1 MIARPAHLAELIRK
15 LDANPVVALLG
26 ARQVG
31 KTTLAGMLA
40 TTLAETH
47 RSVTSFDLE
56 DPRDLARLDEPTLA
70 LEPLRG
76 LVIIDEIQ
84 RRPDLFPVLRVLA
97 DRRPRPARFLVLG
110 SASPELLRQGS
121 ESLAGRIS
129 FHELGGLDLAEV
141 GPERWR
147 RLWLRGGFPRA
158 WLARDNEASAEWR
171 RDFIRT
177 FVERDLPDLGI
188 SLPPRLLHDFWTML
202 AHYHGQI
209 WNGAELGRAFGIAH
223 TTVRRH
229 LDRMTGAYVMRQLR
243 PWRENLGKRVVKSP
257 KVYIADSG
265 LLHALLDVPTAR
277 DLAAHP
283 KVGASWEG
291 FALEQSC
298 AAWAPAR
305 TSATSGPCTAARS
318 WTFSWFAADGGA
330 ATSSSAPTRPGPRLP
345 CTPPC
350 ATSRSTTW
358 MSCTSAAIRSRW
370 RRESG
375 RWAEETSRPRSS
387 RCRSDGGS
395 RAFPRERQTASSASS
410 ASSAARAPARP
421 RAAGK
426 RARARASMPVA
437 LATAKLMPLRLR
449 VGGTPGMGR
458 G

>member
-1 MIARPAHLAELIRK
+1 MVNRSAHLSELIRK

-40 TTLAETH
+40 STLAERS

-129 FHELGGLDLAEV
+129 FHELGGFDLTEV

-147 RLWLRGGFPRA
+147 GLWLRGGFPRA
-158 WLARDNEASAEWR
+158 WLARGNAVSMEWR

-177 FVERDLPDLGI
+177 FVERDLPGLGI
-188 SLPPRLLHDFWTML
+188 AMPPRLLHDFWTML
-202 AHYHGQI
+202 AHYHGQV
-209 WNGAELGRAFGIAH
+209 WNGSELGRAFGIAH

-243 PWRENLGKRVVKSP
+243 PWRENLGKRIVKSP

-265 LLHALLDVPTAR
+265 LLHALLDIPTAR

-291 FALEQSC
+291 FALEQVVRRLRARPDEC
-298 AAWAPAR
+298 YFWAVHGGPELDLLVVRGRQRRGYEFKR
-305 TSATSGPCTAARS
+305 TDAPRATASMHSAMRHLELDGLDVVHVANE
-318 WTFSWFAADGGA
+318 TFPLADG
-330 ATSSSAPTRPGPRLP
+330 
-345 CTPPC
+345 
-350 ATSRSTTW
+350 
-358 MSCTSAAIRSRW
+358 IR
-370 RRESG
+370 
-375 RWAEETSRPRSS
+375 A
-387 RCRSDGGS
+387 
-395 RAFPRERQTASSASS
+395 
-410 ASSAARAPARP
+410 
-421 RAAGK
+421 
-426 RARARASMPVA
+426 
-437 LATAKLMPLRLR
+437 
-449 VGGTPGMGR
+449 VGGGDISTVIEPL
-458 G
+458 